1 VLDERGFDLG
11 RRQTVATD
19 INHVVYTTSDPVV
32 ALVVAACTV
41 ARELL

>member
-1 VLDERGFDLG
+1 VLDERGFDLR

-19 INHVVYTTSDPVV
+19 VHDVVYTASDPVV